1 MVAAKGN
8 GQPTHPAVPEVLSKA
23 PTHGEGGPACTLD
36 SSWGSQGRAALTL
49 KGASG
54 QQGNV
59 P

>member
-8 GQPTHPAVPEVLSKA
+8 RQSIHPAVPEVLSKA

-36 SSWGSQGRAALTL
+36 SSCGSQGCVALTL